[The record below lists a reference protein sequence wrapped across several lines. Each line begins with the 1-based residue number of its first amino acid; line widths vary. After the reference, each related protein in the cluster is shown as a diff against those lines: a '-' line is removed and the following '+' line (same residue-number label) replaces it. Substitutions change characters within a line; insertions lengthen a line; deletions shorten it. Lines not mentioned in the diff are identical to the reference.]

1 MVRIGTRGFIML
13 PDREIDIG
21 TVGPNEAIALERGAD
36 GQLAVRKFPQAAG

>member
-1 MVRIGTRGFIML
+1 VRIGTRGFIVL

-36 GQLAVRKFPQAAG
+36 GNLAVRKFAHPAG